1 MRKLLGAVL
10 TLLLIPV
17 AVAAQ
22 KPVSITADQARTAA
36 LARVRSDLAAGTLKA
51 WGDEGGRPIRPATLA
66 ARADQVDDIHKHLYV
81 VAVTAPNA
89 RGHVRVVMNRS
100 TGAVL
105 SSRLASWDWGN
116 SPSWW
121 AKGLDA
127 APVEKKGE
135 DTLSAKPKGGDL

>member
-36 LARVRSDLAAGTLKA
+36 LARVRSELAAGKLKA
-51 WGDEGGRPIRPATLA
+51 WGAIQPAALQ
-66 ARADQVDDIHKHLYV
+66 ARADQVDDIHKQLYV
-81 VAVTAPNA
+81 VAVSSPGA
-89 RGHVRVVMNRS
+89 RGHVRVVVNRS
-100 TGAVL
+100 TGAVV

-116 SPSWW
+116 SPGWW
-121 AKGLDA
+121 AKGLDS

-135 DTLSAKPKGGDL
+135 DTLSVKPKGL